1 MTKPASVGTGTPRR
15 LPDQRRTH
23 ESARA
28 ARRHHGF
35 TLIELM
41 AAITII
47 GALIAIA
54 TPRYHDLIDRGRV
67 AKAIGDISVL
77 QTELSGQD
85 TLPDGLAG
93 IGRTGML
100 DPWGNPYVYYKF
112 PAQHGN
118 APPGGAR
125 KDRFIVPLNST
136 YDVYSMGP
144 DGQTALPL
152 TAKAARDDIV
162 RAADGSFIGIAASF

>member
-1 MTKPASVGTGTPRR
+1 MTKPASVGTDTPRR
-15 LPDQRRTH
+15 LPDQRRTHESPRAARRHHGFTLIELMAATPFSAPRRLPDQWRTH

-41 AAITII
+41 AAMTII

-54 TPRYHDLIDRGRV
+54 TPRYHDLVDRGRV

-93 IGRTGML
+93 IGRAGML
-100 DPWGNPYVYYKF
+100 DPWGNPYVY
-112 PAQHGN
+112 
-118 APPGGAR
+118 
-125 KDRFIVPLNST
+125 
-136 YDVYSMGP
+136 
-144 DGQTALPL
+144 
-152 TAKAARDDIV
+152 
-162 RAADGSFIGIAASF
+162 